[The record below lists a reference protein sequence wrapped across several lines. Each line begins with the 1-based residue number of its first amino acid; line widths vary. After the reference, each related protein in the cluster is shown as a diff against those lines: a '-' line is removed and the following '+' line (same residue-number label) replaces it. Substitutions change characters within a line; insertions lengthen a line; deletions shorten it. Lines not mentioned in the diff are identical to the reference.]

1 MTVQIR
7 YHFQINATSYINEM
21 QPEALMSNDTIN
33 VEHKLVKDSIQVPWN
48 KSQKI
53 FLQNIS
59 EV

>member
-33 VEHKLVKDSIQVPWN
+33 VEHKLVKDSIQVP
-48 KSQKI
+48 
-53 FLQNIS
+53 
-59 EV
+59 